1 MMLQDNPTFAVLA
14 VVFTIL
20 FILELRSFQKI
31 SPFIF
36 GCIWRWKYNL
46 ELEDS
51 LQLSRSRDRIAL
63 ILAGPICM
71 LAYSYSLYDPDIIQ
85 KFSPAAR
92 LGLVS
97 AALLLQLPARAFLN
111 WQFLSH
117 GSRSKAFQ
125 AANGAFY
132 NYSILLFFLVFFL
145 GAVTN
150 AVTGSMDT
158 TRNVLTWAIAVSY
171 ALYVIRKGQIFAS
184 ACNPFV
190 TFLYLCGLE
199 LLPTAILVLSGMLL

>member
-1 MMLQDNPTFAVLA
+1 MILQDNPTFAVLA

-31 SPFIF
+31 SPFLF
-36 GCIWRWKYNL
+36 GCIWRWKNNL

-63 ILAGPICM
+63 ILAVPTCM
-71 LAYSYSLYDPDIIQ
+71 LAYSYSLYDPDILRET
-85 KFSPAAR
+85 SPAAR
-92 LGLVS
+92 LGLVCV
-97 AALLLQLPARAFLN
+97 AILMQVPARAFLN
-111 WQFLSH
+111 WQFVPH

-150 AVTGSMDT
+150 AVTGNMDT
-158 TRNVLTWAIAVSY
+158 TRNVLMWGIAVSY
-171 ALYVIRKGQIFAS
+171 MVYVIRRGQIFAS
-184 ACNPFV
+184 TCNPFV